1 MEATGVAPDDETAVE
16 VLHRGDSGP
25 EVTELQLRLAE
36 LALYIGEADGD
47 YDSQVEDA
55 VTLFQRTW
63 GITADE
69 PGTYGRAT
77 RTSLEA
83 KTAEP

>member
-1 MEATGVAPDDETAVE
+1 VEATGVAPDDELDAQS
-16 VLHRGDSGP
+16 LRRGDKGP
-25 EVTELQLRLAE
+25 EVTELQLRLTE
-36 LALYIGEADGD
+36 LAFYFGEADGD
-47 YDSQVEDA
+47 YNSQVEDA
-55 VTLFQRTW
+55 VSLFQRTW

-69 PGTYGRAT
+69 PGVYGLAT

>member
-1 MEATGVAPDDETAVE
+1 VETTGVAPDDGTAIE
-16 VLHRGDSGP
+16 SLRRGDSGP
-25 EVTELQLRLAE
+25 EVTELQLRLTE
-36 LALYIGEADGD
+36 LALYVGEADGD

-69 PGTYGRAT
+69 PGAYGRAT

>member
-1 MEATGVAPDDETAVE
+1 MAPGDETDTE
-16 VLHRGDSGP
+16 SLRRGDSGT
-25 EVTELQLRLAE
+25 EVTELQLRLTQ

-55 VTLFQRTW
+55 VTRYQWARGL
-63 GITADE
+63 TADE
-69 PGTYGRAT
+69 LGVYGRTT

-83 KTAEP
+83 ETAEP